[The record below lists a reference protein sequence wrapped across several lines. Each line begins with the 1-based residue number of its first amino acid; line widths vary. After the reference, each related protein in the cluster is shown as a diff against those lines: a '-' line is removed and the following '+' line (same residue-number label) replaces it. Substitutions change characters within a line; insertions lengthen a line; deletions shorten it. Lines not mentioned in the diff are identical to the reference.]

1 MKTQVSEF
9 TATESQIHLLNI
21 RKWINLS
28 MRINAF
34 START
39 HIYSKVR

>member
-28 MRINAF
+28 MRINA
-34 START
+34 SQYGAHT
-39 HIYSKVR
+39 YLQ